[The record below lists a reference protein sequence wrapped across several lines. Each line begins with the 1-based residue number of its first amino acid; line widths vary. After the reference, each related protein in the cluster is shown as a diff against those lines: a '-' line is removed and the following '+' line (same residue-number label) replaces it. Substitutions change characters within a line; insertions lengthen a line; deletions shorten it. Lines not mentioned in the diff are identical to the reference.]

1 MNASQRGS
9 LRILKTSS
17 DGKKEGFTF
26 KVEGAGYSQTFV
38 TDKNGEIFIE
48 NLRVG
53 KYTVSEV
60 ATDATKEYKL
70 PDAVEIE
77 IIVDETL
84 EVKVHNDKITVEY
97 PPKTGDNSNMWL
109 WVVLA
114 LLSGLGLAATLVVP
128 KLRKKTRKVTSK

>member
-1 MNASQRGS
+1 
-9 LRILKTSS
+9 
-17 DGKKEGFTF
+17 
-26 KVEGAGYSQTFV
+26 VEGEGYSQTFV

-60 ATDATKEYKL
+60 ATDATKDYKL

-77 IIVDETL
+77 IIADETL

-97 PPKTGDNSNMWL
+97 PPKTGDESNVWL
-109 WVVLA
+109 WLVLA
-114 LLSGLGLAATLVVP
+114 LASGLGLTALLVVP
-128 KLRKKTRKVTSK
+128 KLRKKTRKAASR